1 MFRRDK
7 PVFPMHKV
15 TDVEIAQWIS
25 GITDCSN
32 ILIFSIC
39 FTTEI
44 LHCGMGCSI
53 TSLTLG
59 VLRSMP
65 ESTWGTINSILVVQW
80 ER

>member
-1 MFRRDK
+1 MLRRDK
-7 PVFPMHKV
+7 PMLPVHKV
-15 TDVEIAQWIS
+15 TDVEVAQWIS
-25 GITDCSN
+25 GIADCSN
-32 ILIFSIC
+32 ILFCPIC

-44 LHCGMGCSI
+44 LHCGMGRGI

-65 ESTWGTINSILVVQW
+65 ESTWGTINSIVQS